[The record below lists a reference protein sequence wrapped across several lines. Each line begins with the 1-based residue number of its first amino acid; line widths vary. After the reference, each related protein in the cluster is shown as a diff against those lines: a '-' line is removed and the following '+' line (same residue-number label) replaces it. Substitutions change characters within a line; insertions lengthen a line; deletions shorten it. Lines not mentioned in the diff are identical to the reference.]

1 MYVFPR
7 VYVPRTCRTYNAYV
21 CIFFLN
27 RCKATA
33 TRNSLRCNDHQS
45 STSLCLSVSL
55 FLSLSLSL
63 ALHSLIFLLSFFRPN
78 KHTCTL
84 SLLFFFSSFVSFFFH
99 FLLCVLHLAS
109 IEYASNMIGCSAE
122 SEDGGF
128 SGFYLKKYRSS
139 TRYNDSSRFGH
150 FLTSWPEVLGS
161 AAANAYPWVDLGELS
176 GF

>member
-1 MYVFPR
+1 MSTFHVR
-7 VYVPRTCRTYNAYV
+7 VVHITRV
-21 CIFFLN
+21 CAFFFFLN
-27 RCKATA
+27 WCKATA
-33 TRNSLRCNDHQS
+33 TRNSHRCNDHQS
-45 STSLCLSVSL
+45 STSL
-55 FLSLSLSL
+55 SLSLV
-63 ALHSLIFLLSFFRPN
+63 LHSFMFLLSFFRPN

-84 SLLFFFSSFVSFFFH
+84 SLLFFFSIFVSFFFL
-99 FLLCVLHLAS
+99 FLPCVLHLAS

-161 AAANAYPWVDLGELS
+161 AAANAYPWVELS
-176 GF
+176 GFQSF